1 MSRKTTEELLE
12 ESTDS
17 ETEIENDDDD
27 DGEVVSEPEDQCIM
41 RDEVDGDEVES
52 SSEDDPDNLSEIE
65 ISDKYVTST
74 GRVYVFKPPRI
85 SRRAARILQKV
96 PGTSRLEFLAYI
108 GLLIFMGK
116 ESDSKTAVTDLWSN
130 ISGRFVC
137 TATMS
142 RTRFQQLT
150 EIIRFDDKTTRNERR
165 EFDKFAAMCEVFNKM
180 NSVLPKCYS
189 AGMHT
194 AVDEM
199 LSLFRG
205 RCPFKVFM
213 KDKPGKYGI
222 LIRMLTDSKSRYV
235 ISMEPYAGKNKNAA
249 QQTNSATAVANRKHI
264 PQELKEVSGRELY
277 SSKFAFSDPNTGSV
291 PITIVSYIPRE
302 KSKRNLLILS
312 TQHYDDAIG
321 APSDTKKKTVINLY
335 YNDTKGGVD
344 TMDQMVR
351 KYSTKRTTRRWPV
364 SIFYTL
370 LDIAALNGYTIFILN
385 FPHWN
390 KKKPNQRRLYL
401 QELGLKLITPYIE
414 KRARN
419 VTGLQKCV
427 ISAMEGILKRKIK
440 QTSGAKEVHGGKGRC
455 HLCTRDCRSKI
466 DKYNKVSKTTIIC
479 SVCKRYTCGKH
490 SKKSVVCSI
499 CEDGCEESDVK
510 HFTIY
515 FVTVTLKRL
524 RWAGHVARM
533 SESRNAYRVLIG
545 IPEGK
550 YLWRPRRRWEDNIK
564 WILRRLDT
572 VLGTG
577 LVLLRSR
584 VRLGQLLSPAFPIH
598 CGLKQEDALSPL
610 LFNFAL
616 EYAIRKVLDNRE
628 SLELNELHQLL
639 VYADAL
645 HRLGENPQTIRE
657 NTEILFEASKAI
669 GLEVNPEKTKQVI
682 MPRDQNIVRNGNIK
696 I

>member
-1 MSRKTTEELLE
+1 MSRKATEELLE

-17 ETEIENDDDD
+17 ETEIENDDDDDD

-65 ISDKYVTST
+65 ISDKY
-74 GRVYVFKPPRI
+74 
-85 SRRAARILQKV
+85 
-96 PGTSRLEFLAYI
+96 
-108 GLLIFMGK
+108 
-116 ESDSKTAVTDLWSN
+116 
-130 ISGRFVC
+130 
-137 TATMS
+137 
-142 RTRFQQLT
+142 
-150 EIIRFDDKTTRNERR
+150 
-165 EFDKFAAMCEVFNKM
+165 
-180 NSVLPKCYS
+180 
-189 AGMHT
+189 
-194 AVDEM
+194 
-199 LSLFRG
+199 
-205 RCPFKVFM
+205 
-213 KDKPGKYGI
+213 
-222 LIRMLTDSKSRYV
+222 
-235 ISMEPYAGKNKNAA
+235 
-249 QQTNSATAVANRKHI
+249 ANRKHI

-385 FPHWN
+385 FPDWN

-414 KRARN
+414 KLARN

-515 FVTVTLKRL
+515 FVTVTLK
-524 RWAGHVARM
+524 
-533 SESRNAYRVLIG
+533 
-545 IPEGK
+545 
-550 YLWRPRRRWEDNIK
+550 YL
-564 WILRRLDT
+564 
-572 VLGTG
+572 
-577 LVLLRSR
+577 
-584 VRLGQLLSPAFPIH
+584 
-598 CGLKQEDALSPL
+598 
-610 LFNFAL
+610 L
-616 EYAIRKVLDNRE
+616 EHI
-628 SLELNELHQLL
+628 Q
-639 VYADAL
+639 
-645 HRLGENPQTIRE
+645 
-657 NTEILFEASKAI
+657 
-669 GLEVNPEKTKQVI
+669 
-682 MPRDQNIVRNGNIK
+682 
-696 I
+696 